1 MTYVERFTL
10 CYKLLC
16 TQDIEKTLYYIEKIH
31 LFLIEKVVKSFFRT
45 VTKME
50 TVYSY
55 GLLTA
60 STVMF
65 GFEFFFKDIF
75 RKHYGSG
82 LKATLVMN
90 IGSSIFGLLSLL
102 LINGFIFEY
111 SHFALVMALIS
122 VIFGLLFSFCSLKA
136 LGKINLSLYSLF
148 SMLGGMVLPFVSGIL
163 LHGEALT
170 VGKLVCFGIIT
181 VALSFTAEKGEKN
194 SGVIYYVGVF
204 VFNGMAGVIA
214 KLYQSLEFEKISSA
228 GFSILK
234 AVVSIV
240 LSGLILII
248 VKGEK
253 RKINLPVIVS
263 MAGSGALGNIANWLL
278 LIALLNLPASAQY
291 PFVTGG
297 TMIVSTIISAFS
309 DKKPNKREIL
319 AVILAFVAVLIL
331 IMIPDVVLF
340 KINW

>member
-16 TQDIEKTLYYIEKIH
+16 TQDIEKTL
-31 LFLIEKVVKSFFRT
+31 
-45 VTKME
+45 
-50 TVYSY
+50 
-55 GLLTA
+55 
-60 STVMF
+60 
-65 GFEFFFKDIF
+65 
-75 RKHYGSG
+75 
-82 LKATLVMN
+82 
-90 IGSSIFGLLSLL
+90 
-102 LINGFIFEY
+102 
-111 SHFALVMALIS
+111 
-122 VIFGLLFSFCSLKA
+122 
-136 LGKINLSLYSLF
+136 
-148 SMLGGMVLPFVSGIL
+148 
-163 LHGEALT
+163 
-170 VGKLVCFGIIT
+170 
-181 VALSFTAEKGEKN
+181 
-194 SGVIYYVGVF
+194 YYVGVF

-234 AVVSIV
+234 AVVSIA
-240 LSGLILII
+240 LSGLILVI